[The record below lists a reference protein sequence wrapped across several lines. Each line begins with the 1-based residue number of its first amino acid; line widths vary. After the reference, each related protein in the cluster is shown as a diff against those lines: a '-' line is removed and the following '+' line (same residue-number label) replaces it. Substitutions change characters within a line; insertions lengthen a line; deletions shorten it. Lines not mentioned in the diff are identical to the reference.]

1 MFTRTSSAVYSIQ
14 REYSVVDSS
23 QQSASASAG
32 DENSQQQ
39 QQQQPQPQQRKF
51 VDLTANKFSG
61 VGPVSQEG
69 VPIALRSVIN
79 QRPVEREREL
89 APHEKR
95 TAQVLH
101 KFWRLETVDGFFEP
115 AILNVYLF
123 YVSKFPNLDCVITA
137 YFGFRLEIA

>member
-1 MFTRTSSAVYSIQ
+1 MYSIQ

-32 DENSQQQ
+32 DENSQ

-79 QRPVEREREL
+79 QRPVEREREREL
-89 APHEKR
+89 APLEKR

-115 AILNVYLF
+115 AILNSYLF
-123 YVSKFPNLDCVITA
+123 FFKISQ
-137 YFGFRLEIA
+137 FGLC

>member
-1 MFTRTSSAVYSIQ
+1 VYSIQ

-23 QQSASASAG
+23 QQSASTSAG
-32 DENSQQQ
+32 DENS

-79 QRPVEREREL
+79 QRPVERESWHLLRKEQRRFSINSDDL
-89 APHEKR
+89 KR
-95 TAQVLH
+95 SMA
-101 KFWRLETVDGFFEP
+101 FEP
-115 AILNVYLF
+115 TILNAYLF
-123 YVSKFPNLDCVITA
+123 FVFQNFPTWTVLTA
-137 YFGFRLEIA
+137 SGSD